1 MVVVIII
8 SHRYKINP
16 DSKKLYSFIIYFLI
30 EKKTYF
36 FSDVATPIA
45 ASLGDLT
52 TLGLLAAIS
61 TWLFNAISN
70 FSVNRVNG
78 VTE

>member
-1 MVVVIII
+1 M
-8 SHRYKINP
+8 IN
-16 DSKKLYSFIIYFLI
+16 IY
-30 EKKTYF
+30 

-61 TWLFNAISN
+61 TWLFNAISKPYTN
-70 FSVNRVNG
+70 
-78 VTE
+78 